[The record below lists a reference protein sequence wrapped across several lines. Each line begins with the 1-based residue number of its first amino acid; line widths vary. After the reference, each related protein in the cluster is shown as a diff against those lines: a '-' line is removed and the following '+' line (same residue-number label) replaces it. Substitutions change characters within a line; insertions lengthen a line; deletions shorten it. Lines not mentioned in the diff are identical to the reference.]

1 MKNLSIVI
9 AALGGIAV
17 GAALGVLFA
26 PNKGKDTRARIAH
39 YLRCKGIHLPKHKMD
54 KIVNEI
60 EGEVAAG

>member
-9 AALGGIAV
+9 AALGGITV

-26 PNKGKDTRARIAH
+26 PKKGKETRAVIAE

-54 KIVNEI
+54 KIADEI
-60 EGEVAAG
+60 EGEVAAN